1 MAKRIIIGAAGPTVH
16 PRPDNQPSY
25 DRYGCQDANPIE
37 TICATCEE
45 AYTWGVQHGSMSA
58 KVEARLP
65 LPHVDWHLLERQA
78 AVIGALKEE
87 PFLSGEQR
95 SCLEGLWNFLHA
107 LLDRAEDRS
116 Q

>member
-1 MAKRIIIGAAGPTVH
+1 MPIKEFCENPYCENTGSREVPVSVS
-16 PRPDNQPSY
+16 RPSDQ
-25 DRYGCQDANPIE
+25 RR
-37 TICATCEE
+37 TLCATCEE

-58 KVEARLP
+58 KVEGRLP
-65 LPHVDWHLLERQA
+65 PPNVDSHLLERQA